1 MKFGILLATIVCE
14 LLLIGGVAWWLTR
27 KKGRHDRAGEAEFA
41 LGGRQLPLAVV
52 ATTLALTVL
61 GTPHI
66 MGIFELSWH
75 IGATAVWFGLA
86 HVVLLA
92 VVCLTTGIWARR
104 LRLTTFAE
112 SLEAMY
118 GPGVRIAVS
127 CVMAGSIFGIL
138 TLETQ
143 GLGIVIAALTGMSV
157 GDAAIIAGVL
167 GILYV
172 VFAGMKEV
180 GWVNLFNAG
189 IMYAGVVIATMYIA
203 AGLPGGDFSSVELF
217 HSADGSPRMTSI
229 FGAPDVMMDFGLAL
243 VFAMV
248 LSMPINQVLLQT
260 AMSAKDERTIV
271 RALWIAAPLNGMF
284 VVFTVVLGLTAKSL
298 TQFSALGPKAAAPT
312 MLVELLP
319 PWVAVLLLVS
329 FTGAIL
335 SSFAMTALSPSTI
348 FANDIY
354 KRLYRP
360 DATEPEVRRVT
371 QLTIV
376 VLAVLAIASAAYLPP
391 ILAAVGWANGWLIPM
406 FWIFI
411 AGLFFRHSTRSA
423 VVTLTVAWAVNS
435 LWSMTDLPTWVG
447 LPGFSNTYVLVVVT
461 ALTGIVTGKLWGDR
475 PPYFKSPE
483 YMRRVS
489 GQSTGG

>member
-1 MKFGILLATIVCE
+1 MKLGILLATIVCE

-27 KKGRHDRAGEAEFA
+27 KKGRHNRAGEAEFA
-41 LGGRQLPLAVV
+41 LGGRQLPLLVV

-203 AGLPGGDFSSVELF
+203 TGLPGGDFSSVQLF
-217 HSADGSPRMTSI
+217 HSPDGSPRMTSI

-260 AMSAKDERTIV
+260 AMSAQDERTIV
-271 RALWIAAPLNGMF
+271 RALWVAAPLNGMF

-298 TQFSALGPKAAAPT
+298 PKFSALGPKAAAPT

-360 DATEPEVRRVT
+360 DASEPEVRRVT

-376 VLAVLAIASAAYLPP
+376 LLAVLAIASAAYLPP

-423 VVTLTVAWAVNS
+423 VVTLSVAWAVNS

-447 LPGFSNTYVLVVVT
+447 LPGLSNTYVLVVVT

-489 GQSTGG
+489 GHGTGG